1 MLTQSPANHK
11 INSQVKRASSLLES
25 YPEVAVQVQGE
36 GGWEAREGRKSGK
49 EKKPKNLSK
58 LSPFKEEGS
67 Y

>member
-25 YPEVAVQVQGE
+25 YPGVAVQVQGE
-36 GGWEAREGRKSGK
+36 GGEGGGK
-49 EKKPKNLSK
+49 KEWREKKPQNLSK